1 MIVHADNR
9 YLLRNE
15 NVRELACDDD
25 LLRNLVRIGK
35 YAARL
40 RQRVQPCRRFGK
52 RKRQALVEPKPKS
65 ERVVAGSL
73 DKRTESVFD
82 IA

>member
-1 MIVHADNR
+1 MVVHADDG
-9 YLLRNE
+9 YLLRDE
-15 NVRELACDDD
+15 NVRELAGDDD

-52 RKRQALVEPKPKS
+52 RKRQALVESEPKS
-65 ERVVAGSL
+65 ERVIAGSL
-73 DKRTESVFD
+73 NK
-82 IA
+82 